1 MRAVI
6 RGEFGWVDMSEWNWQ
21 RLAEVY
27 NDAVFVR
34 EERVKEIVRGLACRS
49 K

>member
-6 RGEFGWVDMSEWNWQ
+6 KSELGVDVTGMNWME
-21 RLAEVY
+21 LAEVY

-34 EERVKEIVRGLACRS
+34 EERVKEIVRELACRRM
-49 K
+49 

>member
-6 RGEFGWVDMSEWNWQ
+6 KSELGVDVTGMSWTE
-21 RLAEVY
+21 LAEVY

-34 EERVKEIVRGLACRS
+34 KERVKEIVRELACRRM
-49 K
+49 